1 MIVHSLLF
9 WIGVIGASV
18 SMVLVVV
25 ACVSQHRLNKK
36 YQKRSKE
43 EKGGEKDE

>member
-1 MIVHSLLF
+1 MIVHPLLF

-25 ACVSQHRLNKK
+25 AFVSQHQLNKK
-36 YQKRSKE
+36 YQKG
-43 EKGGEKDE
+43 GGEND

>member
-1 MIVHSLLF
+1 MIVHPLLF

-36 YQKRSKE
+36 NQKASKKE
-43 EKGGEKDE
+43 RGGTENE